1 MPGDPP
7 EAGQQ
12 QTIAR
17 VLQSAKYFVAVFN
30 MNKWHEMA
38 LLATYHTDKPLMD
51 KGCFN
56 GFVVVMVAKPKTAIV
71 PMDGVDRTKNA

>member
-1 MPGDPP
+1 
-7 EAGQQ
+7 
-12 QTIAR
+12 
-17 VLQSAKYFVAVFN
+17 